1 MGMVS
6 LRYGLCLCSPEQ
18 ASRGFLPQARQ
29 APGLWGG
36 WRDTRNLA
44 ASLDSLKSWR
54 EKCFTIAAAWCQSQ
68 EDDSLKL
75 YSILPH
81 SFHLPNHLFLTC
93 EGISQSNCLGNSF
106 RVLRHL
112 WGGGERE
119 SKQANECTTFRF
131 QPIVKILQSRRF
143 IIV

>member
-1 MGMVS
+1 
-6 LRYGLCLCSPEQ
+6 
-18 ASRGFLPQARQ
+18 
-29 APGLWGG
+29 
-36 WRDTRNLA
+36 
-44 ASLDSLKSWR
+44 
-54 EKCFTIAAAWCQSQ
+54 
-68 EDDSLKL
+68 
-75 YSILPH
+75 LPH